1 MNFLVFFLLIA
12 VGVHYKS
19 VIIFRL
25 MIFKILTPVF
35 RGIWFSLK
43 ASKKSYQQTFHLCEI
58 TDISKLCVNI
68 NADIPVDT
76 KLPFLHYINQPNL
89 IHFQSM
95 EFPHLQLSLF

>member
-35 RGIWFSLK
+35 RGI
-43 ASKKSYQQTFHLCEI
+43 
-58 TDISKLCVNI
+58 
-68 NADIPVDT
+68 
-76 KLPFLHYINQPNL
+76 
-89 IHFQSM
+89 
-95 EFPHLQLSLF
+95 